1 MMVHE
6 IGSIFSL
13 DRDRQVAAKQG
24 GDNEALC
31 FSLCREALLTIAKRF
46 AHREKKVLLPA
57 YTCQTVIAPFVQE
70 GWQCAF
76 YPVDLDLRIDKAAIV
91 RLAQRLN
98 PSLCVVHPYF
108 GNELNADELEA
119 LGKVKDLSCV
129 LVEDRTQIL
138 FSENYHE
145 IFDYYVGSYR
155 KWFPIPDGAF
165 LKSGASALSI
175 AASEMSENEKFVH
188 LQTEAMCLR
197 GDFLKNGDEDVKN
210 RSRQMV
216 EQANSVISG
225 KIFPH
230 CMSDF
235 SQKIMNQ
242 TDVGLLMQRRTNNYR
257 FLFEHLQCQTV
268 CRLVKQDISE
278 LTTAPLFFP
287 IYVQNRAALQAKL
300 CANTIFAPVLWP
312 VQTPEILVN
321 STIKEIFDTILMIPC
336 DQRYTEDDMQ
346 FVVDVINS

>member
-6 IGSIFSL
+6 IGSIFSI
-13 DRDRQVAAKQG
+13 DRDRQIAAKHG
-24 GDNEALC
+24 GDNDVLR
-31 FSLCREALLTIAKRF
+31 FSLCREALLTIAKQLG
-46 AHREKKVLLPA
+46 HREKKVLLPA

-76 YPVDLDLRIDKAAIV
+76 YPVDRDLRIDKAAIV
-91 RLAQRLN
+91 RLAKSLN

-108 GNELNADELEA
+108 GNELNAEELET

-138 FSENYHE
+138 FSEHYHK

-165 LKSGASALSI
+165 LKNGASALPI
-175 AASEMSENEKFVH
+175 AASEMVENDKFVQ

-197 GDFLKNGDEDVKN
+197 GDFLKNGDENVKN

-230 CMSDF
+230 CMSGS

-242 TDVGLLMQRRTNNYR
+242 TDVKLLMQRRMDNYR
-257 FLFEHLQCQTV
+257 FLFEHLQHQTV
-268 CRLVKQDISE
+268 CRRVKQDISE
-278 LTTAPLFFP
+278 LTTVPLYFP
-287 IYVQNRAALQAKL
+287 VYVQNRAALQAKL
-300 CANTIFAPVLWP
+300 CTHRIYAPILWP
-312 VQTPEILVN
+312 VQTTDILIN
-321 STIKEIFDTILMIPC
+321 DTIKEIFDTILMIPC
-336 DQRYTEDDMQ
+336 DQRYTEEDMQ